1 MHQNILDKVS
11 LFFQHRNHIKLHR
24 DQFGSTHFYDYDN
37 CEYYIIRETASPDV
51 IKFGFSCN
59 CLESILKNG
68 GQEMLDELYKGLVLP
83 KDQGHPDAQIT
94 IAIDASGIQQTQSK
108 YHHHVFL
115 NKYFC

>member
-1 MHQNILDKVS
+1 MMKISPVNPVVHKC
-11 LFFQHRNHIKLHR
+11 IKTYLTK

-37 CEYYIIRETASPDV
+37 CEYYIIRETANPDV

-94 IAIDASGIQQTQSK
+94 IAIDASGIQQTQKVKKEMSAEEADA
-108 YHHHVFL
+108 VRA
-115 NKYFC
+115 